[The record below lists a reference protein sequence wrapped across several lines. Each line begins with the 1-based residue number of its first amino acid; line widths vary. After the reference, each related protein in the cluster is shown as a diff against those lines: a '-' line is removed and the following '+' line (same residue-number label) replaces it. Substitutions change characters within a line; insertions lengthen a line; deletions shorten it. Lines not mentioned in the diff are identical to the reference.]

1 MKPSVTREIC
11 GTEEG
16 YRKHRRMDEERC
28 LSCKDAHNVKR
39 RSEYNPE
46 KNAKNK
52 KKYLSKPEIRER
64 AREYGREYDRQKRST
79 PQAIA
84 EREIRKALKS
94 LKALSKEID
103 KTRGKI
109 DKEDARIAQRDAD
122 REARAAQKA
131 EERRIRAEKVKNE
144 RLERENAKKKA
155 KLAKIEAKNAE
166 KAAKL
171 AEKEAKRAQKALE
184 KAKKQEILN
193 NQHGT
198 NVNDYY
204 RCKETNGTAC
214 EICRA
219 QAAEY
224 RRQQVAKD
232 PEKFKRQEKEWKKRN
247 PHKKPNSGRDRAKK
261 KGVEYK
267 YYTRQQVFDRDGYDC
282 YLCGDPTDLT
292 APHVRGQP
300 GWETYPHIE
309 HVIPLAKGGIDTL
322 DNVKVA
328 HAKCNIDKG
337 VKILEIRT
345 A

>member
-11 GTEEG
+11 GTEKG

-28 LSCKDAHNVKR
+28 PSCKDAHNVVR
-39 RSEYNPE
+39 RATYNPNKNSQYRE
-46 KNAKNK
+46 K
-52 KKYLSKPEIRER
+52 YYYKPEVREQILK
-64 AREYGREYDRQKRST
+64 YGREYDRQKRST

-184 KAKKQEILN
+184 KVKKQEILN
-193 NQHGT
+193 NQHGIA
-198 NVNDYY
+198 VGDYD
-204 RCKETNGTAC
+204 RCKTNNGVAC
-214 EICRA
+214 DPCKAI
-219 QAAEY
+219 AAKY
-224 RRQQVAKD
+224 VRD
-232 PEKFKRQEKEWKKRN
+232 KFKNDPKYKAREKEWKKLN
-247 PHKKPNSGRDRAKK
+247 PHKRPHNGRDRAKK
-261 KGVEYK
+261 RGIEYK
-267 YYTRQQVFDRDGYDC
+267 YYTRQQIFDRDGYDC

-292 APHVRGQP
+292 APHVQGQP

-322 DNVKVA
+322 DNVKIA
-328 HAKCNIDKG
+328 HAKCNMDKG
-337 VKILEIRT
+337 VQILEIRT

>member
-11 GTEEG
+11 GTEKG
-16 YRKHRRMDEERC
+16 YRKHKNSGEHKC
-28 LSCKDAHNVKR
+28 QPCKDAHNVVR
-39 RSEYNPE
+39 RATYNPN
-46 KNAKNK
+46 KNAQYRE
-52 KKYLSKPEIRER
+52 KYYSKPEVRQK
-64 AREYGREYDRQKRST
+64 ALKYGREWKRQKRST
-79 PQAIA
+79 SQAIA

-103 KTRGKI
+103 KTKGKI
-109 DKEDARIAQRDAD
+109 DREDARIAQRDAD

-131 EERRIRAEKVKNE
+131 EERRIRAEKVENE
-144 RLERENAKKKA
+144 RLERENAKKEA
-155 KLAKIEAKNAE
+155 KLAKIEAENAE

-184 KAKKQEILN
+184 KAKRQEILD

-219 QAAEY
+219 KASEY

-247 PHKKPNSGRDRAKK
+247 PHKRVTNSRDRAKK

-267 YYTRQQVFDRDGYDC
+267 YYTRQQIFDRDGYDC

-292 APHVRGQP
+292 APHTQGQP

-322 DNVKVA
+322 DNVKIA
-328 HAKCNIDKG
+328 HAKCNMDKG
-337 VKILEIRT
+337 VQILEIRT

>member
-1 MKPSVTREIC
+1 MKPSVTRDMC
-11 GTEEG
+11 GTNSG

-28 LSCKDAHNVKR
+28 PSCKDAYNVKR
-39 RSEYNPE
+39 RAEYSPE

-52 KKYLSKPEIRER
+52 QKYLSKPEVKQK
-64 AREYGREYDRQKRST
+64 ALKYGREYSRQKRYT

-94 LKALSKEID
+94 LKALSKEMD

-109 DKEDARIAQRDAD
+109 DREDSRIAQRDAD
-122 REARAAQKA
+122 RKAHAAQKA
-131 EERRIRAEKVKNE
+131 EERRIRAEKVENE
-144 RLERENAKKKA
+144 RLERENAKKEA
-155 KLAKIEAKNAE
+155 KLAKIEAENAK

-171 AEKEAKRAQKALE
+171 AETEAKIIQKALE

-193 NQHGT
+193 NQHGIA
-198 NVNDYY
+198 VGDYY
-204 RCKETNGTAC
+204 RCKTNNGVAC
-214 EICRA
+214 DPCKAI
-219 QAAEY
+219 AAKY
-224 RRQQVAKD
+224 IRD
-232 PEKFKRQEKEWKKRN
+232 KFKNDPKYKAKEKEWKKLN
-247 PHKKPNSGRDRAKK
+247 PHKKPNNSRDRAKK
-261 KGVEYK
+261 KGLEYK
-267 YYTRQQVFDRDGYDC
+267 YYTRQQIFDRDGYDC

-292 APHVRGQP
+292 APHVQGQP

-322 DNVKVA
+322 DNVKIA